1 MQHQGL
7 PVPDEVEHH
16 RLVLEP
22 RQGAGLAVIDAP
34 TRALLHQMRWRQEPR
49 ERLPVVLGIALVL
62 LLHLV
67 IFISAR
73 LGMQPHAREALR
85 NPSDSALQVRLIDR
99 PPLPAEAAPP
109 PPLEIPVPK
118 NAPPKAAAEHHAVP
132 PPQPAAAPSPPPPPT
147 REAPAPGAMQATLGP
162 PAPRLFDNGQV
173 KLAPAPASTARTP
186 DFVAQRPQG
195 DDKVMKHDQP
205 LKYTETRFDADWAP
219 VRENI
224 LQQGLRKTL
233 DAVTVKKTFD
243 LGNGARINC
252 GFAIIFLSCGGDPPA
267 PPPKKDGDKRLN
279 MPPANPLVPG
289 MNPPPPMDIKECIE
303 VYRKGQPL
311 PQACPTD
318 TPLRSMDA
326 EKKRLQGNDTP
337 S

>member
-1 MQHQGL
+1 MQHQGV
-7 PVPDEVEHH
+7 PVPDQVDHH

-22 RQGAGLAVIDAP
+22 RQGPGLAVIDAP
-34 TRALLHQMRWRQEPR
+34 TRALLHEMRWRQAPR
-49 ERLPVVLGIALVL
+49 ERLPVVLGIVLVVV
-62 LLHLV
+62 LHLV
-67 IFISAR
+67 IFIAAR

-99 PPLPAEAAPP
+99 PPALPAEAAPP
-109 PPLEIPVPK
+109 PPDIPVPK
-118 NAPPKAAAEHHAVP
+118 NTPPRTAAERRAAP
-132 PPQPAAAPSPPPPPT
+132 PPQPAPAPPPPS
-147 REAPAPGAMQATLGP
+147 REAPATGAMQATLGP

-186 DFVAQRPQG
+186 DFIAQRPQG

-205 LKYTETRFDADWAP
+205 LTYTETRFDADWTP

-224 LQQGLRKTL
+224 LQQGLRKTIE
-233 DAVTVKKTFD
+233 AVTVKKTFD

-252 GFAIIFLSCGGDPPA
+252 GFAIIFLSCGGDPPSG
-267 PPPKKDGDKRLN
+267 PPKKDGDKRLN

-289 MNPPPPMDIKECIE
+289 LSPPPAMDIKECIE

-326 EKKRLQGNDTP
+326 EKKRLQGIDTP

>member
-1 MQHQGL
+1 
-7 PVPDEVEHH
+7 
-16 RLVLEP
+16 
-22 RQGAGLAVIDAP
+22 
-34 TRALLHQMRWRQEPR
+34 MRWRQAPR
-49 ERLPVVLGIALVL
+49 ERLPVVLGIVLVVV
-62 LLHLV
+62 LHLV

-73 LGMQPHAREALR
+73 LGMQPHAREAPR
-85 NPSDSALQVRLIDR
+85 NLSDSALQVRLIDR
-99 PPLPAEAAPP
+99 PPPVPVEAAPP
-109 PPLEIPVPK
+109 PPPEIPVPK
-118 NAPPKAAAEHHAVP
+118 NTPPRPAAEHHVTT
-132 PPQPAAAPSPPPPPT
+132 PPQPAPTPQPS

-186 DFVAQRPQG
+186 DFIAQRPQG
-195 DDKVMKHDQP
+195 DDKVMRHDQP
-205 LKYTETRFDADWAP
+205 LKYTETRFDSDWAP

-224 LQQGLRKTL
+224 LQQGLRKTVE
-233 DAVTVKKTFD
+233 AVTVKKTFD

-267 PPPKKDGDKRLN
+267 GPPKKDGDKRLN

-289 MNPPPPMDIKECIE
+289 MNPPPAMDIKECIE

>member
-1 MQHQGL
+1 MQQQGL
-7 PVPDEVEHH
+7 PVPDQVEHH
-16 RLVLEP
+16 RLVLEQ
-22 RQGAGLAVIDAP
+22 RHGAGLAVIDAP
-34 TRALLHQMRWRQEPR
+34 TRALLHQMRWRQAPR
-49 ERLPVVLGIALVL
+49 ERLPVVLGVALVVF
-62 LLHLV
+62 LHLV
-67 IFISAR
+67 IFIAAR
-73 LGMQPHAREALR
+73 LGMQPHAPEALQ
-85 NPSDSALQVRLIDR
+85 NPRDSALQVRLIDR
-99 PPLPAEAAPP
+99 PPPLTAEVEPP
-109 PPLEIPVPK
+109 PPPEIPVPR
-118 NAPPKAAAEHHAVP
+118 NTPPRTAAEHRAPP
-132 PPQPAAAPSPPPPPT
+132 PPQPAPP

-205 LKYTETRFDADWAP
+205 LKYTETRFDADWTP

-224 LQQGLRKTL
+224 LQEGLRKTL
-233 DAVTVKKTFD
+233 EAVTVKKTFD
-243 LGNGARINC
+243 LGNGARVNC
-252 GFAIIFLSCGGDPPA
+252 GFAIIFLSCGGDPPP

>member
-7 PVPDEVEHH
+7 PVPDQVEHH

-22 RQGAGLAVIDAP
+22 RHGAGLAVIDAP
-34 TRALLHQMRWRQEPR
+34 TRALLHQMRWRQAPR
-49 ERLPVVLGIALVL
+49 ERLPVVLGIVLVVV
-62 LLHLV
+62 LHLV

-73 LGMQPHAREALR
+73 LGMQPHAREVPR
-85 NPSDSALQVRLIDR
+85 NLSDSALQVRLIDR
-99 PPLPAEAAPP
+99 PPPVPVEAAPP
-109 PPLEIPVPK
+109 PPDIPVPK
-118 NAPPKAAAEHHAVP
+118 NTPPRPAAEHHATP
-132 PPQPAAAPSPPPPPT
+132 PPQPAPPPAPS

-186 DFVAQRPQG
+186 DFIAQRPQG

-233 DAVTVKKTFD
+233 EAVTVKKTFD
-243 LGNGARINC
+243 RGNGARINC

-267 PPPKKDGDKRLN
+267 GPPKKDGDKRLN

-289 MNPPPPMDIKECIE
+289 MNPPPAMDIKECIE

>member
-1 MQHQGL
+1 MQHQGV
-7 PVPDEVEHH
+7 PVPDQVEHH

-34 TRALLHQMRWRQEPR
+34 TRALLHEMRWRQAPR
-49 ERLPVVLGIALVL
+49 ERFPVVLGIVLVVV
-62 LLHLV
+62 LHLV
-67 IFISAR
+67 IFIAAR
-73 LGMQPHAREALR
+73 LGMQPHGREALR
-85 NPSDSALQVRLIDR
+85 NRSDSALQVRLIDR
-99 PPLPAEAAPP
+99 PPALPAEAAPP
-109 PPLEIPVPK
+109 PLDIPVPK
-118 NAPPKAAAEHHAVP
+118 NTPPRTATEHHAAP
-132 PPQPAAAPSPPPPPT
+132 PPQPAPPQPQPQPP

-224 LQQGLRKTL
+224 MQQGLRKTIE
-233 DAVTVKKTFD
+233 AVTVKKTFD

-252 GFAIIFLSCGGDPPA
+252 GFAIIFLSCGGDPPSG
-267 PPPKKDGDKRLN
+267 PPKKDGDKRLN

-326 EKKRLQGNDTP
+326 EKKRLQGIDTP

>member
-1 MQHQGL
+1 M
-7 PVPDEVEHH
+7 
-16 RLVLEP
+16 
-22 RQGAGLAVIDAP
+22 
-34 TRALLHQMRWRQEPR
+34 
-49 ERLPVVLGIALVL
+49 VLGIVLVVV
-62 LLHLV
+62 LHLV
-67 IFISAR
+67 IFIAAR
-73 LGMQPHAREALR
+73 LGMQPHDSQPPRDL
-85 NPSDSALQVRLIDR
+85 SDSALQVRLIDQPR
-99 PPLPAEAAPP
+99 AIPAEAAPP
-109 PPLEIPVPK
+109 PPEIPVPK
-118 NAPPKAAAEHHAVP
+118 NAPPKAAAERRVVP
-132 PPQPAAAPSPPPPPT
+132 PQAVAPPAPPAAEPPASH
-147 REAPAPGAMQATLGP
+147 EAPAPGAMQATLGP

-205 LKYTETRFDADWAP
+205 LKYTETRFDSDWAP

-224 LQQGLRKTL
+224 LQQGLRKTVE
-233 DAVTVKKTFD
+233 AVTIKKTID

-267 PPPKKDGDKRLN
+267 GPPKKDGDKRLN

-289 MNPPPPMDIKECIE
+289 MNPPPAMDIKECIE
-303 VYRKGQPL
+303 IYRKGQPL

>member
-1 MQHQGL
+1 VQHQGI
-7 PVPDEVEHH
+7 PVPDQVEHH
-16 RLVLEP
+16 RLVLDP

-34 TRALLHQMRWRQEPR
+34 TRALLHDMRWRRPPR
-49 ERLPVVLGIALVL
+49 DRLPVVLGIAVVVA
-62 LLHLV
+62 LHLL
-67 IFISAR
+67 IFVAVR
-73 LGMQPHAREALR
+73 VGMQPHAPEALQ
-85 NPSDSALQVRLIDR
+85 NPRDTALQVRLIDR
-99 PPLPAEAAPP
+99 PPPLPAEAAP
-109 PPLEIPVPK
+109 
-118 NAPPKAAAEHHAVP
+118 APPDIPHPGNSPPRTAERRPTAA
-132 PPQPAAAPSPPPPPT
+132 PPQPSPPPRPSPP

-162 PAPRLFDNGQV
+162 PAPRLFENGQV

-186 DFVAQRPQG
+186 DYVARLPQG
-195 DDKVMKHDQP
+195 DDKVMKHDRP
-205 LKYTETRFDADWAP
+205 LKYSETRFDSDWTP

-224 LQQGLRKTL
+224 MQEGMRKVAE
-233 DAVTVKKTFD
+233 AVTIKKTID

-252 GFAIIFLSCGGDPPA
+252 GFAIIFLSCGGDPPP

-279 MPPANPLVPG
+279 MPPANPFVPG
-289 MNPPPPMDIKECIE
+289 MNPPPAMDIKECIE

-326 EKKRLQGNDTP
+326 EKRHLQGNDTP

>member
-7 PVPDEVEHH
+7 PVPDQVEHH

-22 RQGAGLAVIDAP
+22 RHGAGLAVIDAP
-34 TRALLHQMRWRQEPR
+34 TRALLHQMRWRQAPR
-49 ERLPVVLGIALVL
+49 ERLPVVLGIVLVVV
-62 LLHLV
+62 LHLV
-67 IFISAR
+67 IFIAAR
-73 LGMQPHAREALR
+73 LGMQPHARQALR

-99 PPLPAEAAPP
+99 SPPLPVEAAPP
-109 PPLEIPVPK
+109 PPPEIPVPK
-118 NAPPKAAAEHHAVP
+118 NTPPKAAAEHRAVP
-132 PPQPAAAPSPPPPPT
+132 PPQPAPPPPPQS

-186 DFVAQRPQG
+186 DFIAQRPQG

-205 LKYTETRFDADWAP
+205 LTYTETRFDADWTP

-224 LQQGLRKTL
+224 MQQGLRKTL
-233 DAVTVKKTFD
+233 EAVTVKKTFD

-252 GFAIIFLSCGGDPPA
+252 GFAIIFLSCGGDPPSG
-267 PPPKKDGDKRLN
+267 PPKKDGDKRLN

-289 MNPPPPMDIKECIE
+289 MNPPPAMDIKECIE

-326 EKKRLQGNDTP
+326 EKKRLQGIDTP

>member
-1 MQHQGL
+1 M
-7 PVPDEVEHH
+7 
-16 RLVLEP
+16 LEQ
-22 RQGAGLAVIDAP
+22 RHGAGLAVIDAP
-34 TRALLHQMRWRQEPR
+34 TRALLHQMRWRQAPR
-49 ERLPVVLGIALVL
+49 ERLPVVLGVALVVF
-62 LLHLV
+62 LHLV
-67 IFISAR
+67 IFIAAR
-73 LGMQPHAREALR
+73 LGMQPHAPEALQ
-85 NPSDSALQVRLIDR
+85 NPRDSALQVRLIDR
-99 PPLPAEAAPP
+99 PPPLTAEVEPP
-109 PPLEIPVPK
+109 PPPEIPVPR
-118 NAPPKAAAEHHAVP
+118 NTPPRTAAEHRAPP
-132 PPQPAAAPSPPPPPT
+132 PPQPAPP

-205 LKYTETRFDADWAP
+205 LKYTETRFDADWTP

-224 LQQGLRKTL
+224 LQEGLRKTFE
-233 DAVTVKKTFD
+233 AVTVKKTFD
-243 LGNGARINC
+243 LGNGARVNC
-252 GFAIIFLSCGGDPPA
+252 GFAIIFLSCGGDPPP